1 MRVQLMR
8 ADRIIVDIRR
18 VLQVFPAKSLHPVR
32 MEQRL
37 RISGFYKR
45 RNPFYVVFRPGL
57 IVYVHNADKRGIFV
71 HRPRDRF
78 RRYHA
83 VLVRLNECDA
93 AAYALQKFK
102 AFLYARM
109 LRPGAHIMHIFF
121 LLCAAQDDRIRA
133 LRSAACKKTFM
144 ALSAEG
150 MQQGLFG
157 PVDLFLH
164 ARCARIQRGRIL
176 PRLFGI
182 GRINFL

>member
-1 MRVQLMR
+1 MILIKNSARSLMRVQLMR

-78 RRYHA
+78 RRCLLYTS
-83 VLVRLNECDA
+83 
-93 AAYALQKFK
+93 K
-102 AFLYARM
+102 A
-109 LRPGAHIMHIFF
+109 
-121 LLCAAQDDRIRA
+121 
-133 LRSAACKKTFM
+133 RS
-144 ALSAEG
+144 
-150 MQQGLFG
+150 
-157 PVDLFLH
+157 
-164 ARCARIQRGRIL
+164 
-176 PRLFGI
+176 
-182 GRINFL
+182 